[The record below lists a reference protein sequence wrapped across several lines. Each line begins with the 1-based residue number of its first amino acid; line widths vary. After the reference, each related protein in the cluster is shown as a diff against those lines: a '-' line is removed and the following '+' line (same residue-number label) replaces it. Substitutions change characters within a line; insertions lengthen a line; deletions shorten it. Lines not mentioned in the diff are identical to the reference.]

1 MDVQLKFFATFRE
14 AAGSKFVD
22 REVEAGAT
30 VGDLL
35 AGLERDYEGLAGE
48 LLVDGDLR
56 PQINVLRNGREVL
69 HQQGVDTPVENG
81 DTVAV
86 FPPVAGGAGE
96 TGETEAERA
105 NDDDPDPPPGADPG
119 TGRVRERSY
128 RGISRRLAIHYLT
141 GLGGEKTAENR
152 VEGDG
157 WTVHLEESEAT
168 VGPTLSLTQVD
179 VRFEGDPARLD
190 GLVARFS
197 RKAMRAGG

>member
-14 AAGSKFVD
+14 AVGSKFLD

-35 AGLERDYEGLAGE
+35 EGLERDYEGLAGE

-69 HQQGVDTPVENG
+69 HQQGVDTPIEDG

-86 FPPVAGGAGE
+86 FPPVAGGTDGAD
-96 TGETEAERA
+96 AERA
-105 NDDDPDPPPGADPG
+105 GEADDPDPG

-128 RGISRRLAIHYLT
+128 RGISRRLAVHYLT
-141 GLGGEKTAENR
+141 GLGGEKAAADR

-157 WTVHLEESEAT
+157 WTVHLTESTAT

-179 VRFEGDPARLD
+179 VRFEGDPAALD
-190 GLVARFS
+190 DLVARFS

>member
-14 AAGSKFVD
+14 AVGSKLLD

-35 AGLERDYEGLAGE
+35 EGLEHDYDGLSGE

-69 HQQGVDTPVENG
+69 HQQGVDTPVDDG

-96 TGETEAERA
+96 A
-105 NDDDPDPPPGADPG
+105 DDSDPPPNTDLG

-128 RGISRRLAIHYLT
+128 RGISRRLAVHYLT
-141 GLGGEKTAENR
+141 GLGGEKSAENR

-157 WTVHLEESEAT
+157 WTVNLEESTAT

-179 VRFEGDPARLD
+179 VRFEGDPASLD
-190 GLVARFS
+190 ALVSRFS

>member
-14 AAGSKFVD
+14 AVGSKLLD
-22 REVEAGAT
+22 REGEAGAT

-35 AGLERDYEGLAGE
+35 EGLEHDYDGLSGE

-69 HQQGVDTPVENG
+69 HQQGVDTPVEDG

-86 FPPVAGGAGE
+86 FPPVAGGAG
-96 TGETEAERA
+96 GA
-105 NDDDPDPPPGADPG
+105 DDADPPPNTDLG

-128 RGISRRLAIHYLT
+128 RGISRRLAVHYLT
-141 GLGGEKTAENR
+141 GLGGEEAAENR

-157 WTVHLEESEAT
+157 WTVHLEESTAT

-179 VRFEGDPARLD
+179 VRFEGDPASLD
-190 GLVARFS
+190 ALVSRFS

>member
-14 AAGSKFVD
+14 AVGSKLLD
-22 REVEAGAT
+22 REVEADAT

-35 AGLERDYEGLAGE
+35 EGLEHDYDGLSGE

-69 HQQGVDTPVENG
+69 HQQGVDTPVEDG

-86 FPPVAGGAGE
+86 FPPVAGGAG
-96 TGETEAERA
+96 GA
-105 NDDDPDPPPGADPG
+105 DDVDPPPNTDLG

-128 RGISRRLAIHYLT
+128 RGISRRLAVHYLT
-141 GLGGEKTAENR
+141 GLGGERAAENR

-157 WTVHLEESEAT
+157 WTVHLEESTAT

-190 GLVARFS
+190 GLVSRFS